1 MKRYRV
7 KFNKCK
13 FCIVADMLSENWC
26 NLDCEIKDKAIEL
39 NNENKLTN
47 QQKKISAQ
55 NCNDIKN
62 LLETK

>member
-1 MKRYRV
+1 
-7 KFNKCK
+7 
-13 FCIVADMLSENWC
+13 MLSENWC